1 MSMLL
6 ALCAASKAAALCYD
20 RHPPASLP
28 LTLASIMAVQQ
39 ILELLSD
46 GACHSGRALA
56 ERLGVTR
63 AAIRRQIEALVEI
76 GVPLQRIRGRGYRI
90 VGGLELLRAPSIRA
104 ALTPA
109 AAALTRDLRV
119 VLRTNSTNAEL
130 LRAAAPA
137 HGARICLAEYQS
149 AGRGRRGRSWQSP
162 FGGNIYLSVAWRF
175 AGGGEVLE
183 GLSLLVGVLLCDALK
198 AVGADGIALKWPNDV
213 LRHGHK
219 LAGILVEMS
228 GHASGPCSAVIG
240 AGINV
245 NMPARSAA
253 RIEQPWSDLHD
264 VAPSRNALVAQFLNR
279 LLPAL
284 ATYEQRG
291 FAPWRERW
299 SALDIYA
306 DRPVLVEASGRR
318 TAGTA
323 RGVDQRGALLLETA
337 TGCLRL
343 HGGEVSLRPAP

>member
-6 ALCAASKAAALCYD
+6 AFCAAGKAAALCYD
-20 RHPPASLP
+20 RHPLASLP
-28 LTLASIMAVQQ
+28 LTFASIMAAQQ

-63 AAIRRQIEALVEI
+63 PAIRRQIEALVEI

-109 AAALTRDLRV
+109 AAALTHDLRV
-119 VLRTNSTNAEL
+119 VLRTNSTNAQL
-130 LRAAAPA
+130 LRVAAPA

-149 AGRGRRGRSWQSP
+149 AGRGRRG
-162 FGGNIYLSVAWRF
+162 NIYLSVAWRF
-175 AGGGEVLE
+175 AGGGEVLA
-183 GLSLLVGVLLCDALK
+183 GLSLLVGVLLCDVLK

-245 NMPARSAA
+245 NMPARSGA

-264 VAPSRNALVAQFLNR
+264 VAPSRNALAAQFLNR
-279 LLPAL
+279 LLPTL
-284 ATYEQRG
+284 ATYEKRG

-323 RGVDQRGALLLETA
+323 RGVDHRGALILETA

-343 HGGEVSLRPAP
+343 YGGEVSLRPAP